1 MKEQSHILLVDDE
14 ALILES
20 LTNLLEFDYK
30 VHVAVDGYLALELLR
45 KHPIKVIMSD
55 QRMPRMFGHELLREA
70 KKISPNTIRVLLTGY
85 SDLESIMQSVNA
97 GEIFRYINKPWNPD
111 NILNVFKLG
120 VQLHD
125 KLNTLTTQHKN
136 ATQSNTA
143 ATTASAVAAPKPVQ
157 RNLHIEVEEKSGN
170 VLFVGYKPNEVSEFV
185 KQLERRYEVTSVG
198 SVDEAFKQVAKKP
211 VSVIVSDVR
220 FDEIDGVEFLNTIKN
235 EYPNVVTVILT
246 EVMDASLA
254 IRSINELNV
263 FKYLVKPIQR
273 QEFEQVINDA
283 ASKSNT
289 YQAAP
294 QTNLHFSSQQIAPV
308 AKAAED
314 SALRLKLRAAQAA
327 LLRGK
332 M

>member
-1 MKEQSHILLVDDE
+1 MKELSQVLLVDDE
-14 ALILES
+14 PMILES
-20 LTNLLEFDYK
+20 LSNLLEFDYK
-30 VHVAVDGYLALELLR
+30 VHVATDGYIALELLR

-55 QRMPRMFGHELLREA
+55 QRMPKMFGHELLREA

-111 NILNVFKLG
+111 NIMNVFKLG

-125 KLNTLTTQHKN
+125 KLVGLTAQHK
-136 ATQSNTA
+136 AMQA
-143 ATTASAVAAPKPVQ
+143 AAPAAVSVAPSPQ
-157 RNLHIEVEEKSGN
+157 RNIHIEVEEKNGN
-170 VLFVGYKPNEVSEFV
+170 VLFVGYKSAEVTEFV
-185 KQLERRYEVTSVG
+185 RQLERRYEVTSVA
-198 SVDEAFKQVAKKP
+198 SIDEAFKEVAKRP

-220 FDEIDGVEFLNTIKN
+220 FDEIDGVEFLNTIKT
-235 EYPNVVTVILT
+235 EYPHVVTVILT

-263 FKYLVKPIQR
+263 FKYLVKPVQK

-283 ASKSNT
+283 TTKSSAYKN
-289 YQAAP
+289 AP
-294 QTNLHFSSQQIAPV
+294 QTNLHLSSQQLSPASR
-308 AKAAED
+308 AAED

-327 LLRGK
+327 LLKGK
-332 M
+332 S